1 MHWASVKEAGAL
13 RGMRIMVWIYR
24 HFGRAAFNLVLYPVM
39 TYFFLRHGA
48 ARRAS
53 LDYLARVRRRYPGRL
68 PRGPE
73 WLVSY
78 RHFLEFGHALL
89 EKYMAWTE
97 APPMVSMHPAEQ
109 DELFAVAESGVGCL
123 LIGSHFGNLEY
134 SRAIARRHSNLTINV
149 LLHDKHTDKYSTL
162 MTHAEPESRMNLLQV
177 TEFDLPVT
185 LGLRAKIQQGEWVV
199 IAGDRTPVTGLA
211 NTTSATFLGGA
222 ARLPIGP
229 YVLAHVLECP
239 VYLLHCYRADSV
251 HHLGFEMLSHRVRL
265 PRDERAEKL
274 QELAQ
279 QFASALEAQ
288 VVNAPLQWF
297 NFYDFWEEQADSP
310 VRSQS

>member
-1 MHWASVKEAGAL
+1 MHWASMKEAGAL
-13 RGMRIMVWIYR
+13 RGMRMMVWIYR
-24 HFGRAAFNLVLYPVM
+24 HLGRAAFNLVLYPVM
-39 TYFFLRHGA
+39 MYFFLRHGA

-53 LDYLARVRRRYPGRL
+53 LDYLARIRRLSPDRL

-73 WLVSY
+73 WLASY
-78 RHFLEFGHALL
+78 RHFLEFGHSLL

-97 APPMVSMHPAEQ
+97 APPMVSMRAAEQ

-149 LLHDKHTDKYSTL
+149 LLHDKHADKYATL

-185 LGLRAKIQQGEWVV
+185 LSLRSKVQHGEWVV
-199 IAGDRTPVTGLA
+199 IAGDRIPVTGA
-211 NTTSATFLGGA
+211 TNTTSVTFLGGK

-239 VYLLHCYRADSV
+239 VYLLHCYRVGSAY
-251 HHLGFEMLSHRVRL
+251 HLGFEKFARRVEL
-265 PRDERAEKL
+265 PRDERAAHM

-279 QFASALEAQ
+279 RFATALEAQ
-288 VVNAPLQWF
+288 IVDAPLQWF
-297 NFYDFWEEQADSP
+297 NFYDFWGEQAHSGA
-310 VRSQS
+310 RNQA